1 MTEKIPVSV
10 AEGADE
16 QLRAGVVVRVQ
27 GTLLFVSAETVRAI
41 APVPMTSPVCGT
53 SVGIAL
59 LAGHVAVVLP
69 LGEPTSTA
77 LLCDV
82 DGDPMV
88 VTGTAAVATGY
99 YERADEGVVY
109 EGRVIPVLDLVD
121 RYRQI
126 EQLLLSS
133 SDARSS
139 PGGE

>member
-1 MTEKIPVSV
+1 M
-10 AEGADE
+10 
-16 QLRAGVVVRVQ
+16 VRVQ
-27 GTLLFVSAETVRAI
+27 GTLFFVSADTVRAI
-41 APVPMTSPVCGT
+41 TPGPMTSPVCGT

-59 LAGHVAVVLP
+59 LAGHIAVVLS

-99 YERADEGVVY
+99 YQRADEGVVY
-109 EGRVIPVLDLVD
+109 EGRVIPTLDIVA
-121 RYRQI
+121 RYRQV
-126 EQLLLSS
+126 EKLLLSS
-133 SDARSS
+133 SDPRSS

>member
-16 QLRAGVVVRVQ
+16 QLSGGVVVRVQ
-27 GTLLFVSAETVRAI
+27 GTLFFVSADTVRVI
-41 APVPMTSPVCGT
+41 TPGPMTSPVCGT

-59 LAGHVAVVLP
+59 LAGHIAVVLS

-99 YERADEGVVY
+99 YQRADEGVVY
-109 EGRVIPVLDLVD
+109 EGRVIPTLDIVA
-121 RYRQI
+121 RYRQV
-126 EQLLLSS
+126 EKLLLSS
-133 SDARSS
+133 SDPRSS